1 MSQTKAQLIEGSAA
15 SELTAAKTLLGAGS
29 ASAPSLTAIGDTNTG
44 VFFPTADTIAFAEG
58 GAEAMRIDSSG
69 RVGIGSTSPGTKLHI
84 EESSTDCKLRI
95 ISGTASD
102 AVIQL
107 GDTASATQG
116 AIIYDNG
123 ADALRFQANGS
134 ERARIDSSGR
144 LLVGTST
151 AQSGNLLQTFGNLG
165 LTKTA
170 SGNQINFYGTAI
182 EFVNR
187 NGTARAMQF
196 YVGANGTAP
205 VAELSSAGTWT
216 NASDIKNKEN
226 IQDIAYGIET
236 VKALI
241 PRQYDVKSNGK
252 HAIGFVAQEVQPIIP
267 EVVHKSFVEAT
278 QETHLGLDYGSMV
291 AVLTKA
297 LQEAVT
303 KIETL
308 EAKVAA
314 LEGV

>member
-1 MSQTKAQLIEGSAA
+1 
-15 SELTAAKTLLGAGS
+15 LTAAKTLLGAGS

-144 LLVGTST
+144 LLVGTT
-151 AQSGNLLQTFGNLG
+151 T
-165 LTKTA
+165 TT
-170 SGNQINFYGTAI
+170 
-182 EFVNR
+182 
-187 NGTARAMQF
+187 
-196 YVGANGTAP
+196 ANGG
-205 VAELSSAGTWT
+205 VLELSGGITFPATAVAASNANTLDDYEEGTWT
-216 NASDIKNKEN
+216 PSLGGTATYS
-226 IQDIAYGIET
+226 
-236 VKALI
+236 
-241 PRQYDVKSNGK
+241 
-252 HAIGFVAQEVQPIIP
+252 VQ
-267 EVVHKSFVEAT
+267 T
-278 QETHLGLDYGSMV
+278 GRY
-291 AVLTKA
+291 
-297 LQEAVT
+297 T
-303 KIETL
+303 KIGQIVTVHFIIQVNTIGTGSVTQVSGLPFACVQNGAGSCDFFDTL
-308 EAKVAA
+308 VTSLVHITPFASTTAPNTSVKFRTLTAA
-314 LEGV
+314 ADAMGTANIFKNSTRVDGTITYIA